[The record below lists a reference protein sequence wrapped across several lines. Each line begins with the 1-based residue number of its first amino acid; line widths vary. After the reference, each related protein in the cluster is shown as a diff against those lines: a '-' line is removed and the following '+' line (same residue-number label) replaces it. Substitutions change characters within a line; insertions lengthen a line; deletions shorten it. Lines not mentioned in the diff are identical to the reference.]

1 MGYIKLSKFMAT
13 KNYPV
18 FRQFQEA
25 VSVTSELKISSLSNA
40 ESEACRLLE
49 IFYIYRPSLFT

>member
-18 FRQFQEA
+18 FRKFQEA
-25 VSVTSELKISSLSNA
+25 VSEAFELKTPRLGNA
-40 ESEACRLLE
+40 ESEAAGC
-49 IFYIYRPSLFT
+49 